1 MSLSPFQKCPAKS
14 SIRLVQQRTGCAL
27 QALASGLLNTSGM
40 KTNHAQPIGHRP
52 PTLADLIATVSNL
65 TRNQRLAALVV
76 ADLINSGKV
85 RIEGQFQNR
94 QVVVG

>member
-1 MSLSPFQKCPAKS
+1 
-14 SIRLVQQRTGCAL
+14 
-27 QALASGLLNTSGM
+27 M
-40 KTNHAQPIGHRP
+40 KTNHVQPLGYRP
-52 PTLADLIATVSNL
+52 PTLADLIATVSKL

-76 ADLINSGKV
+76 ADMINSGKV